1 MELMDLIK
9 NIAMPSST
17 YPYFEGGKIIRVTL
31 DISNKTQPFYNVQL
45 HLKKYLPAEIFSLLK
60 KQFLQTL
67 KVAVHLSLEIEEYN
81 LSPQLLQDYLTQY
94 IELEENDHPQL
105 QFMKQQQL
113 VVRNKKVSIV
123 FDSILKENL
132 LNEKKESIES
142 YFHAAGFDIEVQFV
156 YVEKEDMDF
165 NYEKDI
171 QVVFHK
177 YAQFKQE
184 HPQEKQPT
192 IKSNTKPTNQGSY
205 HSNYPPIYSFKNK
218 IFEKVQLDKIDS
230 DIVDIDVEC
239 KVFDVVEDGINKK
252 RFKLYVTNY
261 KTSYI
266 ANIQVSKK
274 YDASFIE
281 SLNQQWVQIKGTL
294 IYNAYEKDNVISVF
308 EIQTIDS
315 QDEIVEDNAAEKR
328 VELHAHTN
336 MSAMDGIGEVE
347 DLIQQAVKFNHSAIA
362 ITDHN
367 SLQSF
372 PNAQKAQAAL
382 AKKGKNIKIIY
393 GLETNMV
400 PKNLNIV
407 QNPSSIDLK
416 DATFV
421 AFDIETTGLSCRFDQ
436 IIEFGAVKFKNNQEI
451 ETIDLL
457 INPGFPLKPLTKKLT
472 HIDDAMLKD
481 KNTIEQELPKIKAFF
496 ADCIIIAH
504 NATFDVGFLEQAF
517 GHKITNPIIDTLPLS
532 RVLDKDSSKHS
543 LGAIARRQNIDY
555 DEESAHRADYDA
567 YVLKEVFD
575 VMLSKLVNDQ
585 LATTHADLQY
595 LSSKE
600 AIKRAKPYHIN
611 FLVKNKI
618 GLKNLFKLISI
629 ANTTY
634 FTESSL
640 VPRNVIEEY
649 KEGLLIGS
657 SCARG
662 EIFEIASTKS
672 EEELKKVM
680 RFYDYIE
687 IQPLDQYQILVD
699 TEKIES
705 MDRVIEILKAII
717 QAAKELNIPVV
728 ATGDA
733 HYVTKNQAIAREIL
747 IDTPANGGG
756 FHPLHDYQKRIFQYP
771 IQELKTTQQ
780 MLDSFPY
787 LSSEDV
793 YTYVVTNTQKIAEQ
807 IEDVKPIHDK
817 LYPPSLKN
825 SDEDLRRI
833 CYENAHKM
841 YGDPLPE
848 IVQNRLEKELNSII
862 SNGYSVIYIIASK
875 TVQKSN
881 EDGFLVG
888 SRGSVGSSFV
898 ATCAGIT
905 EVNPLRPHY
914 RCPHCGYSDF
924 TIDET
929 KVKSGY
935 DLPDMLCP
943 ICHQTMKG
951 DGHNIPFETFLGFEG
966 DKVPDIDLNF
976 SGKYQE
982 RAHAYIRDLFGKD
995 YVFRAGTIST
1005 AAFKTAYGFTKK
1017 YFEKKNKTITNAET
1031 VRLAKMIEGTKR
1043 TTGQHPGGLI
1053 VIPSDMEVYDFT
1065 PIQYPADD
1073 VSSDWLTTHFAFE
1086 SIHDNVLKL
1095 DMLGHVDPTA
1105 LRMLQNLTGVDPK
1118 TIPMNDKN
1126 VLQQFSGINAAD
1138 SKELGAAGLPEFGTS
1153 LARRM
1158 LEETT
1163 PKNFSELIQICGLS
1177 HGTDVWFGNARDLI
1191 RNKTCELMNVIGC
1204 RDDIMVTM
1212 LEYGLEPFDAF
1223 SIMENVRKATKTLT
1237 TEQEKKMIDHHVP
1250 NWYIDSC
1257 KKIKYMF
1264 PKAHAVAYTM
1274 MSIRV
1279 AWYKYYKPL
1288 EYYATYFTTR
1298 CDTYDIATL
1307 IAGEKAV
1314 RQKYNE
1320 IQEKRARKEKLTTKE
1335 EALDIVFEIALEMFH
1350 RNIFFGNIDLEKS
1363 MDEDFVVDTD
1373 HNLIIPPFKTID
1385 GLGMQAAKSIVEARK
1400 ERPFVSKE
1408 DLIKRTKLNTTNIK
1422 FLESIGVLKM
1432 LNEMDQLT
1440 LF

>member
-1 MELMDLIK
+1 MDLKELIEK
-9 NIAMPSST
+9 IAMPSQTHSS
-17 YPYFEGGKIIRVTL
+17 FEGGKILEVTL
-31 DISNKTQPFYNVQL
+31 NMADPSSPFYFIHL
-45 HLKKYLPAEIFSLLK
+45 HLKKYLPALVFSLLK
-60 KQFLQTL
+60 QQLNKVLQAP
-67 KVAVHLSLEIEEYN
+67 VNLSLEVEEEQI
-81 LSPQLLQDYLTQY
+81 SPQLLQDYLNQY
-94 IELEENDHPQL
+94 IEVEENNHPQL

-113 VVRNKKVSIV
+113 VVRNKKINIV
-123 FDSILKENL
+123 FDSILKENI
-132 LNEKKESIES
+132 LNEKKENIDQYYHS
-142 YFHAAGFDIEVQFV
+142 AGMDIEVQFV
-156 YVEKEDMDF
+156 FVEKDDMDF

-171 QVVFHK
+171 QNIFTQ
-177 YAQFKQE
+177 YAQYKQE
-184 HPQEKQPT
+184 HPSLKPAKEN
-192 IKSNTKPTNQGSY
+192 SNKTPMAPKNTNY
-205 HSNYPPIYSFKNK
+205 NYPPRYSFKNK
-218 IFEKVQLDKIDS
+218 IFEKVPLDKIDS
-230 DIVDIDVEC
+230 DIVDIQVEC
-239 KVFDVVEDGINKK
+239 KVFDIVEDGLNKK

-266 ANIQVSKK
+266 ANIQVNQK
-274 YDASFIE
+274 YDAPFIE
-281 SLNQQWVQIKGTL
+281 SLNQQWVEIKGTL

-308 EIQTIDS
+308 EIQTIAN
-315 QDEIVEDNAAEKR
+315 QDEITEDLELEKR

-347 DLIQQAVKFNHSAIA
+347 DLIYQAAAFNHSAIA

-382 AKKGKNIKIIY
+382 KKKGKDIKIIY
-393 GLETNMV
+393 GVETNMV
-400 PKNLNIV
+400 PKNLNIA
-407 QNPSSIDLK
+407 QNPSSILLK
-416 DATFV
+416 DATYV
-421 AFDIETTGLSCRFDQ
+421 AFDIETTGLSCRFDK

-481 KNTIEQELPKIKAFF
+481 KNTIEEELPRIKAFF
-496 ADCIIIAH
+496 EDCIIIAH
-504 NATFDVGFLEQAF
+504 NATFDIGFLEQAF
-517 GHKITNPIIDTLPLS
+517 GHKLTNPFIDTLPLS
-532 RVLDKDSSKHS
+532 RVLDKESSKHS
-543 LGAIARRQNIDY
+543 LGAIARRENIDY

-567 YVLKEVFD
+567 FVLKEVFD
-575 VMLSKLVNDQ
+575 VMLSKLLNEK
-585 LATTHADLQY
+585 LADTHADLQN

-600 AIKRAKPYHIN
+600 AIRKAKPYHIN
-611 FLVKNKI
+611 FLVKNKE

-640 VPRNVIEEY
+640 VPRNVIEEH
-649 KEGLLIGS
+649 KEGLLVGS

-680 RFYDYIE
+680 KFYDYIE

-705 MDRVIEILKAII
+705 MDRVVEILKAII
-717 QAAKELNIPVV
+717 QAANDLNIPVV

-733 HYVTKNQAIAREIL
+733 HYVHKNQAIAREIL

-771 IQELKTTQQ
+771 IQELKTTSQ
-780 MLDSFPY
+780 MLEAFPY
-787 LSSEDV
+787 LSKEEV
-793 YTYVVTNTQKIAEQ
+793 YQYVVTNTQKIANQ
-807 IEDVKPIHDK
+807 IEYVYPIHDK

-825 SDEDLRRI
+825 SDEDLRKI

-848 IVQNRLEKELNSII
+848 IVQNRLEKELHSII
-862 SNGYSVIYIIASK
+862 SNGYSVIYVIASK
-875 TVQKSN
+875 TVKKSN
-881 EDGFLVG
+881 DDGFLVG

-914 RCPHCGYSDF
+914 RCAHCGYSDF
-924 TIDET
+924 SIDET
-929 KVKSGY
+929 KVKNGY
-935 DLPDMLCP
+935 DLPDIPCP
-943 ICHQTMKG
+943 KCHQIMKG

-982 RAHAYIRDLFGKD
+982 RAHSYIRDLFGKD

-1005 AAFKTAYGFTKK
+1005 AAFKTAFGFTKK
-1017 YFEKKNKTITNAET
+1017 YFEKKNKTVTNAET

-1105 LRMLQNLTGVDPK
+1105 LRMLQNLTGIDPK

-1126 VLQQFSGINAAD
+1126 VLQQFNGNNAAN
-1138 SKELGAAGLPEFGTS
+1138 SKELGAAGLPEFGTN

-1158 LEETT
+1158 LEETS

-1191 RNKTCELMNVIGC
+1191 RNKTCKLMNVIGC

-1237 TEQEKKMIDHHVP
+1237 TDQEKKMIDHQVP

-1279 AWYKYYKPL
+1279 AWFKYYKPL

-1307 IAGEKAV
+1307 IGGEKAV

-1320 IQEKRARKEKLTTKE
+1320 IQEKRARKEKVTAKE
-1335 EALDIVFEIALEMFH
+1335 DALEIVFEIALEMFH
-1350 RNIFFGNIDLEKS
+1350 RNIFFGNIDLEVS
-1363 MDEDFVVDTD
+1363 MDEDFVVDKE

-1385 GLGMQAAKSIVEARK
+1385 GLGMQAAKSVVEARK
-1400 ERPFVSKE
+1400 ERPFISKE
-1408 DLIKRTKLNTTNIK
+1408 DLLKRTKLNTTNIK
-1422 FLESIGVLKM
+1422 FLESIGVLKT